1 MQPLNVKH
9 SPRKYYRAI
18 TYHLP
23 VNLDNVNIDPL
34 GKTLAI
40 IITPIPVAIRNLW
53 KIQDGQS
60 VMWFDHNGDIVLV
73 PSTPWRKG
81 KLR

>member
-1 MQPLNVKH
+1 M
-9 SPRKYYRAI
+9 
-18 TYHLP
+18 TTGG
-23 VNLDNVNIDPL
+23 IDSTFSLKTP
-34 GKTLAI
+34 GKTPLPFI
-40 IITPIPVAIRNLW
+40 GGVGIFIGQTTVTSGGKTQIPVAIRNLW

-81 KLR
+81 RVR